1 MNDRQK
7 TSFKNIEDFY
17 NENPRRRYSREADY
31 GVNWRMEPWP
41 HRWRVSYLQDTGE
54 IYAVNLGRNH
64 VPGPVIIMGVLQ
76 PDHEPQGFM
85 GRETYY
91 RTLDAVLDGYGDRC
105 WEKNGL
111 LWVMSRL
118 TDAGPGDSGPQV

>member
-1 MNDRQK
+1 MTNQQK
-7 TSFKNIEDFY
+7 TSFKDIEDFY
-17 NENPRRRYSREADY
+17 NENPDRRYSREADY

-54 IYAVNLGRNH
+54 IYAVNLGSNH
-64 VPGPVIIMGVLQ
+64 VPGPVMIMGVLQ

-118 TDAGPGDSGPQV
+118 RDSGPQV